1 MKSIYEY
8 LDYRQYLKDY
18 YANRKVKDLR
28 FSYRVWADEA
38 GFKAKD
44 FIFRVMRGG
53 SRLSGESTGAL
64 TKSMDFSKSESRYFK
79 DMVSYNQAKTFE
91 EREAY
96 YARLHRDHVRFKPR
110 ASVRVMPY
118 DHFEFYSE
126 WYHAAIRSLISSYG
140 FTGDYKRLARMV
152 YPSISVSKARKSVM
166 LLEKLGLIRKNI
178 SGSYS
183 VTQADIDTGDE
194 VKRGALSHFYA
205 AGMVLMKKA
214 MEKLPMDKRNIS
226 GVTIGISGPSY
237 QKIIDKVRKCRREV
251 VSLAR
256 EDSGADRVYQLNFHL
271 FPLSDV
277 KGGAQKRY
285 TRSMKSKGG
294 EGEREGMS

>member
-38 GFKAKD
+38 GFRAKD
-44 FIFRVMRGG
+44 FIFRVMRGD

-64 TKSMDFSKSESRYFK
+64 TESMEFSKSESRYFK
-79 DMVSYNQAKTFE
+79 DMVRYNQAKTFE

-110 ASVRVMPY
+110 SSVRIMPY

-140 FTGDYKRLARMV
+140 FKDDYKRLARMV
-152 YPSISVSKARKSVM
+152 YPSISVSKARKSVA
-166 LLEKLGLIRKNI
+166 LLEKLGLIRKSV

-205 AGMVLMKKA
+205 AGMDLMKRA
-214 MEKLPMDKRNIS
+214 MEKLPMDKRNVS
-226 GVTIGISGPSY
+226 GVTVGISGPTY
-237 QKIIDKVRKCRREV
+237 HEIVDRVKRCRQDV

-256 EDSGADRVYQLNFHL
+256 EDTGADRVYQLNFHL
-271 FPLSDV
+271 FPLSHV
-277 KGGAQKRY
+277 KGGAQKRRK
-285 TRSMKSKGG
+285 RSMKNKSG
-294 EGEREGMS
+294 EGEQEGVS